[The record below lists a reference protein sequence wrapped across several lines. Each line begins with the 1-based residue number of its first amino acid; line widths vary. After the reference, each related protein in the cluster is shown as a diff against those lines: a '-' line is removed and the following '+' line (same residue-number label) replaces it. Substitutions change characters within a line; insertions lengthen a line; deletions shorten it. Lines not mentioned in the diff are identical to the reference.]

1 MRRRSA
7 HLASHAFTLPRH
19 PTPDTPLC
27 PLPLVTIVLGLLLCA
42 LGVFGYARATP
53 PHPTALIPAFFGLA
67 FVVLG
72 ALATRPSLLRHAM
85 HGAALL
91 GVLAL
96 LGAARGVPDAL
107 RMLSG
112 DAVARPAMAASQGL
126 MFVLCA
132 IFVALCVRSFVAARA
147 ARHAAARG

>member
-1 MRRRSA
+1 M
-7 HLASHAFTLPRH
+7 
-19 PTPDTPLC
+19 
-27 PLPLVTIVLGLLLCA
+27 PLVTLLLGLILVA
-42 LGVFGYARATP
+42 LGVVGYARATP
-53 PHPTALIPAFFGLA
+53 PHVTALIPAFFGLA

-72 ALATRPSLLRHAM
+72 GLATRPALLRHAM

-91 GVLAL
+91 AVLAL

-132 IFVALCVRSFVAARA
+132 VFVALCVRSFVATRA
-147 ARHAAARG
+147 ARRAAARS